1 MKPSDCALK
10 HQKPSMRRNT
20 TGELIKML
28 FYSDTLYDFTFFD
41 QFNQNV
47 NRSIGYMRPL
57 SIWSMQIALRGRK
70 ENKEEEEE
78 KTKDSILIWGG
89 ETLKPKLNVIKR
101 LIRTNGFKCNF
112 NVFKMK
118 EKTAITIHC
127 DIRRAFIFDILFYLN
142 LKMDFCCRGDI
153 Y

>member
-1 MKPSDCALK
+1 
-10 HQKPSMRRNT
+10 
-20 TGELIKML
+20 ML

-70 ENKEEEEE
+70 ENKEKAEEEE
-78 KTKDSILIWGG
+78 KTKDSILIWGETFYEENPIWG
-89 ETLKPKLNVIKR
+89 ENLKPKLNVIKGWFAQTA
-101 LIRTNGFKCNF
+101 LKCNF

-118 EKTAITIHC
+118 R
-127 DIRRAFIFDILFYLN
+127 DSYMNPLWY
-142 LKMDFCCRGDI
+142 
-153 Y
+153 